1 MRQHSFNRSITLI
14 AAMMI
19 MSISSFAQKP
29 MRAGTTSANFLEIG
43 YGAAGSALGD
53 AYVSLANDPSSTY
66 WNPAGLAQMSRSEVM
81 FVSQPWLV
89 GMNTTFGAVGIVVP
103 SFGTI
108 GANFIL
114 MDYGDMDVTTMSKQ
128 EGTGEKFTATDMAF
142 SLSFARNLTE
152 WFSVGASGK
161 IITSSIWHESASAL
175 AFDLGVLIKTNF
187 FSPTDG
193 NEHGLNIGMSIS
205 NYGTTLKYEG
215 LDLLTPI
222 DVDPNSAGNYQS
234 APGRL
239 STQEWELPLIF
250 RVGVSVTPILSD
262 VHEIIL
268 SVDAL
273 HPNNNSESV
282 NVGAQYSLAFPS
294 FGKLFLR
301 GGYKALFMEDSQY
314 GASFG
319 IGLQIDMMSNKSI
332 EVEYAY
338 RSIGILGGVQSMGV
352 SFLF

>member
-1 MRQHSFNRSITLI
+1 MRQHSFNRSIALI
-14 AAMMI
+14 AVMMI

-53 AYVSLANDPSSTY
+53 AYVSLANDASSSY

-81 FVSQPWLV
+81 FVTQPWLV
-89 GMNTTFGAVGIVVP
+89 GINTTFGAVGIVVP

-108 GANFIL
+108 GANFII
-114 MDYGDMDVTTMSKQ
+114 MDYGDMDVTTMSMQ
-128 EGTGEKFTATDMAF
+128 EGTGEKFTSEDMAF
-142 SLSFARNLTE
+142 SLSFARNITE
-152 WFSVGASGK
+152 WFSVGATGK

-175 AFDLGVLIKTNF
+175 AFDLGVLIKTDF
-187 FSPTDG
+187 FSPTGG

-205 NYGTTLKYEG
+205 NYGTTLKYDG

-239 STQEWELPLIF
+239 ATQEWELPLIF
-250 RVGVSVTPILSD
+250 RVGVSVTPLLTD

-273 HPNNNSESV
+273 HPNDNSESV
-282 NVGAQYSLAFPS
+282 NVGAQYSLNFPS
-294 FGKLFLR
+294 FGKIFLR

-314 GASFG
+314 GASYGMG
-319 IGLQIDMMSNKSI
+319 ILVNMMSNKSI
-332 EVEYAY
+332 KVEYAY
-338 RSIGILGGVQSMGV
+338 RSIGILGGVQAVGIS
-352 SFLF
+352 LLY

>member
-1 MRQHSFNRSITLI
+1 MRHHSFNRSIALI
-14 AAMMI
+14 AALMI

-53 AYVSLANDPSSTY
+53 AYVSMANDASATY

-81 FVSQPWLV
+81 FTIQPWIV

-103 SFGTI
+103 GFGTI
-108 GANFIL
+108 GASIIM
-114 MDYGDMDVTTMSKQ
+114 MDYGEMDVTTMEKQ
-128 EGTGEKFTATDMAF
+128 EGTGEKFTAKDMALAI
-142 SLSFARNLTE
+142 SYARNLTE
-152 WFSVGASGK
+152 WFSFGASGK
-161 IITSSIWHESASAL
+161 IVNSTIWHENASAF
-175 AFDLGVLIKTNF
+175 AFDLGVLIKTDF
-187 FSPTDG
+187 FSPTGG

-205 NYGTTLKYEG
+205 NYGSALKYEG
-215 LDLLTPI
+215 SDLLTPI
-222 DVDPNSAGNYQS
+222 DVDPNAAGNYQS

-250 RVGVSVTPILSD
+250 RIGASVTPILTD
-262 VHEIIL
+262 MHEIIL

-282 NVGAQYSLAFPS
+282 NVGAQYSLIFSS

-301 GGYKALFMEDSQY
+301 GGYKALYMDDSQY

-319 IGLQIDMMSNKSI
+319 VGLQVDMMSNQSVK
-332 EVEYAY
+332 VEYAY
-338 RSIGILGGVQSMGV
+338 RSIGIFGGIQALGV

>member
-1 MRQHSFNRSITLI
+1 MRQHSFNRSIALI
-14 AAMMI
+14 AALMI

-43 YGAAGSALGD
+43 FGAAGSALGD
-53 AYVSLANDPSSTY
+53 AYVSLANDASAIY

-81 FVSQPWLV
+81 FVTQPWIV
-89 GMNTTFGAVGIVVP
+89 GMKTTFGAVGIVVP

-108 GANFIL
+108 GASIIM
-114 MDYGDMDVTTMSKQ
+114 MDYGEMDVTTMSMQ
-128 EGTGEKFTATDMAF
+128 EGTGEKFTAQDMALNLSYAR
-142 SLSFARNLTE
+142 SLTG

-161 IITSSIWHESASAL
+161 FITSTIWHETGSAL
-175 AFDLGVLIKTNF
+175 AFDLGFLIKTEF
-187 FSPTDG
+187 FSPTRR

-205 NYGTTLKYEG
+205 NYGTTLRYEG

-222 DVDPNSAGNYQS
+222 DVDPDAAGNYQN

-239 STQEWELPLIF
+239 ATQEWELPLIF
-250 RVGVSVTPILSD
+250 RIGVSVTPILTD
-262 VHEIIL
+262 MHEIVL

-282 NVGAQYSLAFPS
+282 NVGAQYSLIFPS

-314 GASFG
+314 GESFG
-319 IGLQIDMMSNKSI
+319 VGLQIDMMSNQSI
-332 EVEYAY
+332 KGEYAY

>member
-1 MRQHSFNRSITLI
+1 MRQHSFNRSIALI
-14 AAMMI
+14 AALMI

-53 AYVSLANDPSSTY
+53 AYVSLANDASAIY
-66 WNPAGLAQMSRSEVM
+66 WNPAGLAQMSRSEVS
-81 FVSQPWLV
+81 FVTQPMMV
-89 GMNTTFGAVGIVVP
+89 GMNATFGAVGIVVP
-103 SFGTI
+103 KFGTI
-108 GANFIL
+108 GAGIIM
-114 MDYGDMDVTTMSKQ
+114 MDYGDMDVTTVDRP
-128 EGTGEKFTATDMAF
+128 EGTGEKFSARDMALN
-142 SLSFARNLTE
+142 LSFARSLTE

-161 IITSSIWHESASAL
+161 LISSTISHESASAS

-187 FSPTDG
+187 FSPTRG
-193 NEHGLNIGMSIS
+193 YEHGLNIGMSIS
-205 NYGTTLKYEG
+205 NYGTTLRYEG

-222 DVDPNSAGNYQS
+222 DVDPNTAGNYQS

-250 RVGVSVTPILSD
+250 RIGVSVTPVLTD
-262 VHEIIL
+262 MHEIIL
-268 SVDAL
+268 SADAL

-282 NVGAQYSLAFPS
+282 NVGAQYSLIFPS

-301 GGYKALFMEDSQY
+301 GGYKGLFMEDSQY

-319 IGLQIDMMSNKSI
+319 MGLQIDMMSNQSI
-332 EVEYAY
+332 KVEYAY
-338 RSIGILGGVQSMGV
+338 RSLGILGGVQSMGV

>member
-1 MRQHSFNRSITLI
+1 MRQYSFNRSIALI
-14 AAMMI
+14 AALMI

-29 MRAGTTSANFLEIG
+29 MRAGTTTANFLEIG
-43 YGAAGSALGD
+43 YGAAGSAVGD
-53 AYVSLANDPSSTY
+53 AYVSLANDVSAIY
-66 WNPAGLAQMSRSEVM
+66 WNPAGLAQLSRSEVM
-81 FVSQPWLV
+81 FVTQPWIV
-89 GMNTTFGAVGIVVP
+89 GMNITFGAVGIVVP

-108 GANFIL
+108 GASLIM
-114 MDYGDMDVTTMSKQ
+114 MDYGDMDVTTMTKP
-128 EGTGEKFTATDMAF
+128 EGTGERFSSRDMALTI
-142 SLSFARNLTE
+142 SYARSLTE
-152 WFSVGASGK
+152 WFSVGTSGK
-161 IITSSIWHESASAL
+161 YVSSTIWHENASAF
-175 AFDLGVLIKTNF
+175 AFDLGVLIKTDF
-187 FSPTDG
+187 FSPTGG
-193 NEHGLNIGMSIS
+193 NEHGLKIGMSIS
-205 NYGTTLKYEG
+205 NYGTTLKYDG

-239 STQEWELPLIF
+239 STQEWEMPLIF
-250 RVGVSVTPILSD
+250 RIGASVTPILTD
-262 VHEIIL
+262 MHEITL

-319 IGLQIDMMSNKSI
+319 VGLQIDMMSNQSVK
-332 EVEYAY
+332 VEYAY

>member
-1 MRQHSFNRSITLI
+1 MRQYSFFRSIALI
-14 AAMMI
+14 TALMT

-29 MRAGTTSANFLEIG
+29 MRAGTTTANFLEIG
-43 YGAAGSALGD
+43 YGAAGGALGD
-53 AYVSLANDPSSTY
+53 AYVSLANDVSAIY
-66 WNPAGLAQMSRSEVM
+66 WNPAGLAQLNRSEVM
-81 FVSQPWLV
+81 FVTQPWIV

-108 GANFIL
+108 GASLIM
-114 MDYGDMDVTTMSKQ
+114 MDYGDMDVTTMTKP
-128 EGTGEKFTATDMAF
+128 EGTGERFSSRDMALTI
-142 SLSFARNLTE
+142 SYARNLTE

-161 IITSSIWHESASAL
+161 YVASSIWHENASAF
-175 AFDLGVLIKTNF
+175 AFDLGILIKTEF
-187 FSPTDG
+187 FSPTGG
-193 NEHGLNIGMSIS
+193 NEHGLKIGMSIS
-205 NYGTTLKYEG
+205 NYGTTLKYDG

-239 STQEWELPLIF
+239 STQEWEMPLIF
-250 RVGVSVTPILSD
+250 RIGTSVTPVLTD
-262 VHEIIL
+262 MHEITL

-282 NVGAQYSLAFPS
+282 NVGAQYALTFPS

-319 IGLQIDMMSNKSI
+319 VGLQIDMMSNQSI
-332 EVEYAY
+332 KVEYAY

>member
-1 MRQHSFNRSITLI
+1 MRQYSFIRSITLI
-14 AAMMI
+14 AALMI
-19 MSISSFAQKP
+19 ISISSFAQKP
-29 MRAGTTSANFLEIG
+29 MRAGTTSVDFLEIG
-43 YGAAGSALGD
+43 YGAAGNALGD
-53 AYVSLANDPSSTY
+53 AYVSLANDVSAIY
-66 WNPAGLAQMSRSEVM
+66 WNPAGLAQLSRSEVM
-81 FVSQPWLV
+81 FVTQPWIV

-103 SFGTI
+103 GFGTI
-108 GANFIL
+108 GASII
-114 MDYGDMDVTTMSKQ
+114 MEDYGDMDVTTMKNP
-128 EGTGEKFTATDMAF
+128 EGTGERFSSRDMALTI
-142 SLSFARNLTE
+142 SYARSLTE
-152 WFSVGASGK
+152 WFSVGTSGK
-161 IITSSIWHESASAL
+161 YVTSTIWHENASAY
-175 AFDLGVLIKTNF
+175 AFDLGVLIKTDF
-187 FSPTDG
+187 FSPTGG
-193 NEHGLNIGMSIS
+193 NEHGLKIGMSIS
-205 NYGTTLKYEG
+205 NYGTTLKYDG

-239 STQEWELPLIF
+239 STQEWEMPLIF
-250 RVGVSVTPILSD
+250 RIGASVTPIESD
-262 VHEIIL
+262 MHEIIL

-319 IGLQIDMMSNKSI
+319 VGFQIDMMSNQSLK
-332 EVEYAY
+332 VEYAY
-338 RSIGILGGVQSMGV
+338 RNMGILGGTQSMGV